1 MRFLSDENIAH
12 SVVRDL
18 REAGFDVRD
27 VKEEKQ
33 KKRSKRREAKEEKQ
47 KKRSKRREAKEEK
60 QKKRSKRR
68 EAIYGLSDRKII
80 DLAVKEER
88 IISTHGKY
96 ISAVVL

>member
-33 KKRSKRREAKEEKQ
+33 KKRSKRREAKEEKL
-47 KKRSKRREAKEEK
+47 
-60 QKKRSKRR
+60 
-68 EAIYGLSDRKII
+68 YM
-80 DLAVKEER
+80 V
-88 IISTHGKY
+88 
-96 ISAVVL
+96 